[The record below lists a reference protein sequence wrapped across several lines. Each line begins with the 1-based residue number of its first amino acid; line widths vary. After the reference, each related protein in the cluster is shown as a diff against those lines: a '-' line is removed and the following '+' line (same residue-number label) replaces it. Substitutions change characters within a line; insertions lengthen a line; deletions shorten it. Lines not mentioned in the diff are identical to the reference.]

1 MKKIGRNKALI
12 IASAKKLFSKYGF
25 RKTTMDEIASEA
37 GKGKSSLYYYYT
49 SKEEVFAAVVEEES
63 VHLQDKI
70 NKAIEAEQKAS
81 EKLKAYIKTSVRSI
95 QEMANLN
102 EAIQNEFLSHYTII
116 EQIRQKYYAQ
126 EVHTVEQ
133 ILQLGMEKES
143 FDLPDPAFTARAV
156 VRVMKAMEIPLRI
169 DMPERNLDEE
179 IDKLMHMILYG
190 ILSR

>member
-1 MKKIGRNKALI
+1 
-12 IASAKKLFSKYGF
+12 
-25 RKTTMDEIASEA
+25 MDEIASEA
-37 GKGKSSLYYYYT
+37 GKGKSSLYYYYS

-63 VHLQDKI
+63 VHLQNTI
-70 NKAIEAEQKAS
+70 HEAISAKQQAS

-126 EVHTVEQ
+126 EVHTVQ
-133 ILQLGMEKES
+133 KILQLGIENER